1 MRTIKRN
8 IVFLAIAAILFVLF
22 GLVLYLGVNRIYDLE
37 ATRQHDI
44 EVAELASAQQNIKL
58 FFSNLVP
65 ELLFLSG
72 LPETKAFTESNFS
85 SSRFKEATADMF
97 YDFTLSHK
105 HYYEIQIVSSSGQ
118 QVVRVSNTQDEST
131 QIVPDADLEDISSA
145 VYFQDALKL
154 NPNEIYVSPME
165 INTAGDNTGPSLP
178 VIRLGIPLVNSRGE
192 KAGLLFTVVDFQKC
206 LALLPEQIFVQT
218 PEGYM
223 VLLAKDG
230 KVNYSKSDYVF
241 DKPEGTYNVT
251 EMESIHYSSM
261 EYLPGKT
268 LTVATYH
275 LHPQMKE
282 ALVILISISTT
293 LIVSAVLL
301 ILILGYINI
310 SRTNKL
316 LAAQRAII
324 YSLAGLAEGRD
335 PETGEHLER
344 ARQYAVILAKELHKQ
359 SRYRKFVNRDFIDNL
374 YDAAPLHDIGKVAI
388 PDSILLKESK
398 LTYAEWEQ
406 MKKHVS
412 FGRQVI
418 ENVMQEF
425 KLKEPFLVMGRNI
438 CAYHHEKYDGA
449 GYQEGLEGGTI
460 PIEARIFALCDAY
473 DAIRSKRPYKGELPH
488 GEAVMRIT
496 IDKGKHFDPDV
507 VDAFLNCE
515 MEFAKIHNTY
525 RAGGSKGT
533 QHR

>member
-22 GLVLYLGVNRIYDLE
+22 GLVLYFGGNRIYDLD
-37 ATRQHDI
+37 ATRRHDK
-44 EVAELASAQQNIKL
+44 EVAELASAKQNIKL

-72 LPETKAFTESNFS
+72 LPETKAFTENNFGS
-85 SSRFKEATADMF
+85 SSLEDEAEDMF
-97 YDFTLSHK
+97 YDFARSHK
-105 HYYEIQIVSSSGQ
+105 HYYEIQLVSSSGQ
-118 QVVRVSNTQDEST
+118 QVARVCNTQDGST
-131 QIVPDADLEDISSA
+131 KIIPDADLEDISSTA
-145 VYFQDALKL
+145 YFQAALKL
-154 NPNEIYVSPME
+154 NPNEIYVSPIE
-165 INTAGDNTGPSLP
+165 INTVGGKTESYLP

-192 KAGLLFTVVDFQKC
+192 KAGLLFTLLDFQKC
-206 LALLPEQIFVQT
+206 LALLPEHIFVQT
-218 PEGYM
+218 PEGKT
-223 VLLAKDG
+223 VSLAQDG
-230 KVNYSKSDYVF
+230 KINYLTSDYHF

-251 EMESIHYSSM
+251 EMESIHYSTM

-268 LTVATYH
+268 LIVAIFH
-275 LHPQMKE
+275 RHPQMKE
-282 ALVILISISTT
+282 DLAILISVSTT
-293 LIVSAVLL
+293 IIVSAVLL

-324 YSLAGLAEGRD
+324 YSLVGLAEERD

-344 ARQYAVILAKELHKQ
+344 ARQYAAILAKELHKQ
-359 SRYRKFVNRDFIDNL
+359 SRYRDIVNQDFIKNL

-398 LTYAEWEQ
+398 LTHDEWEK
-406 MKKHVS
+406 MKKHVL

-418 ENVMQEF
+418 ENVMEEF

-438 CAYHHEKYDGA
+438 CAYHHEKYNGE
-449 GYQEGLEGGTI
+449 GYQEGLKGEAI
-460 PIEARIFALCDAY
+460 PIEASIFALCDAY
-473 DAIRSKRPYKGELPH
+473 DAIRSKRPYKDELPH
-488 GEAVMRIT
+488 EEAIRRIT
-496 IDKGKHFDPDV
+496 VDKGKHFDPDI

-515 MEFAKIHNTY
+515 KEFAKIHNAY
-525 RAGGSKGT
+525 YAGGSKGT

>member
-22 GLVLYLGVNRIYDLE
+22 GLVLYFGGNRIYDLD
-37 ATRQHDI
+37 ATRRHDK
-44 EVAELASAQQNIKL
+44 EVAELASAKQNIKL

-72 LPETKAFTESNFS
+72 LPETKAFTENNFGS
-85 SSRFKEATADMF
+85 SSLEDEAEDMF
-97 YDFTLSHK
+97 YDFARSHK
-105 HYYEIQIVSSSGQ
+105 HYYEIQLVSSSGQ
-118 QVVRVSNTQDEST
+118 QVARVCNTQDGST
-131 QIVPDADLEDISSA
+131 KIIPDADLEDISSTA
-145 VYFQDALKL
+145 YFQAALKL
-154 NPNEIYVSPME
+154 NPNEIYVSPIE
-165 INTAGDNTGPSLP
+165 INTVGGKTESYLP

-192 KAGLLFTVVDFQKC
+192 KAGLLFTLLDFQKC
-206 LALLPEQIFVQT
+206 LALLPEHIFVQT
-218 PEGYM
+218 PEGKT
-223 VLLAKDG
+223 VSLAQDG
-230 KVNYSKSDYVF
+230 KINYLTSDYHF

-251 EMESIHYSSM
+251 EMESIHYSTM

-268 LTVATYH
+268 LIVAIYH
-275 LHPQMKE
+275 QHPQMKE
-282 ALVILISISTT
+282 DLAILISVSTT
-293 LIVSAVLL
+293 IIVSAVLL

-324 YSLAGLAEGRD
+324 YSLAGLAEERD

-344 ARQYAVILAKELHKQ
+344 ARQYAAILAKELHKQ
-359 SRYRKFVNRDFIDNL
+359 SRYRDIVNQDFIKNL

-398 LTYAEWEQ
+398 LTHDEWEK
-406 MKKHVS
+406 MKKHVL

-418 ENVMQEF
+418 ENVMEEF

-438 CAYHHEKYDGA
+438 CAYHHEKYNGE
-449 GYQEGLEGGTI
+449 GYQEGLKGEAI
-460 PIEARIFALCDAY
+460 PIEASIFALCDAY
-473 DAIRSKRPYKGELPH
+473 DAIRSKRPYKDELPH
-488 GEAVMRIT
+488 EEAIRRIT
-496 IDKGKHFDPDV
+496 VDKGKHFDPDI

-515 MEFAKIHNTY
+515 KEFAKIHNAY
-525 RAGGSKGT
+525 YAGGSKGT